1 MQCLRRFILVSAV
14 FAVYSLVATAGCVAN
29 ATYNRAMPSERRRVW
44 PRLRLSTQIVLL
56 QLAIVSLTLGTG
68 VTVSILQARAQLDR
82 ESGRQSLA
90 IARTVSQIPEIRAAF
105 SQPQP
110 ERIINPIAERIRRQ
124 TRAAFVVVANERGI
138 RYSHPDPAKIGKPV
152 STDPSEPLS
161 GKEFVGVQTGSLG
174 RSVRAK
180 VPVRGA
186 DGRVIGLVS
195 VGILEDAVSAQLRH
209 DLPVLLIPPAIGLL
223 LGAVG
228 SLLLARRIKRQTF
241 GLEPNEIGGLL
252 EQREAVLHGIKEGTV
267 ATDVH
272 GRVILVNDEATRL
285 LDLDDSV
292 IGRRLADIVPAG
304 HVRDV
309 LGGSVEGP
317 DQVVLVNDRVL
328 VANRMPVTMRGR
340 DVGAVVTLR
349 DRTELEGLLRE
360 LHDVRSLADALRA
373 QEHEFSHR
381 LHVIAGLIE
390 LGRHDDAVGYIHKA
404 SLVHQALVASIVE
417 NVSEPTL
424 AALLLGK
431 AAVASERGIE
441 LNVTDDTRLTE
452 DYGDARD
459 LVTVVGN
466 LVDNALDSVAAVGS
480 GAVTVTIRDE
490 EQGVHVRVRD
500 TGPGVDPWLVNEIFH
515 DGFTTKVATG
525 TGRRGLGLALVSQT
539 VRRRTGGWVGVDN
552 DGGAIFTAFLPHDS
566 NRVRTSA

>member
-1 MQCLRRFILVSAV
+1 MR
-14 FAVYSLVATAGCVAN
+14 
-29 ATYNRAMPSERRRVW
+29 SERRWVW

-56 QLAIVSLTLGTG
+56 QLAIIGLTLGTG

-90 IARTVSQIPEIRAAF
+90 IARTVAQMPEIRRAF
-105 SQPQP
+105 ARPHP
-110 ERIINPIAERIRRQ
+110 ERIINPIAERIRRR
-124 TRAAFVVVANERGI
+124 TDAAFVVVANERGI
-138 RYSHPDPAKIGKPV
+138 RYSHPDPAKIGQPV

-161 GKEFVGVQTGSLG
+161 GRDFVGVQTGSLG
-174 RSVRAK
+174 RSVRGK
-180 VPVRGA
+180 VPIRDPRG
-186 DGRVIGLVS
+186 RIIGLVS
-195 VGILEDAVSAQLRH
+195 VGILEDAISAQLQH

-223 LGAVG
+223 LGAAG
-228 SLLLARRIKRQTF
+228 SLLLARRVKRQTF

-267 ATDVH
+267 ATDVN
-272 GRVILVNDEATRL
+272 GRVILVNDEAKRL
-285 LDLDDSV
+285 LDIDDSV
-292 IGRRLADIVPAG
+292 LGRRLADIVPEG

-309 LGGSVEGP
+309 VSGSVEGL

-328 VANRMPVTMRGR
+328 VANRMPVTVRGR

-349 DRTELEGLLRE
+349 DRTELEELLRE
-360 LHDVRSLADALRA
+360 LHDVSSLADALRA

-390 LGRHDDAVGYIHKA
+390 LGRHEDAIGFISKSSH
-404 SLVHQALVASIVE
+404 VHQALVGAIVE
-417 NVSEPTL
+417 TVGEPTL

-441 LNVTDDTRLTE
+441 LSVTDDSRLPE
-452 DYGDARD
+452 DYGDARA

-466 LVDNALDSVAAVGS
+466 LVDNALDSVATVG
-480 GAVTVTIRDE
+480 GGTVAVTIRDE
-490 EQGVHVRVRD
+490 PKGVVVQVRD
-500 TGPGVDPWLVNEIFH
+500 SGPGVDPWLVDEIFR

-539 VRRRTGGWVGVDN
+539 VRRRDGGWVGVEN
-552 DGGAIFTAFLPHDS
+552 DGGALFTAFLPHEPMRLGAAS
-566 NRVRTSA
+566 